1 MQACTFHVGELIIAI
16 PTEHIREIAMPQAVT
31 TLPLSPPVVRGLT
44 HIRGDIHVA
53 IDLHAQL
60 GQSETGLDTDSSLQ
74 VILTEKHGTIALL
87 VDSVGDLVEITET
100 PVDFTP
106 QTLVVETA
114 TDHNG
119 DVLLLNV
126 EQAINTIPEAA
137 EK

>member
-1 MQACTFHVGELIIAI
+1 MQACTFHVGEFIIAI
-16 PTEHIREIAMPQAVT
+16 PTEDIREIAMPQAVT
-31 TLPLSPPVVRGLT
+31 PLPLSPPVVRGLT
-44 HIRGDIHVA
+44 HMRGDIHVA

-60 GQSETGLDTDSSLQ
+60 GQPETDPDAASSLQ

-87 VDSVGDLVEITET
+87 VDAVGDLVEITKT
-100 PVDFTP
+100 PQAFTP
-106 QTLVVETA
+106 ETLVVKTA

-126 EQAINTIPEAA
+126 EQAINPLQETA